1 MLTSSQTLRN
11 YMEFLHKALAYPPFR
26 RIWRE
31 SFDSLE
37 HLLFNEVVLKQDFT
51 TFGAAR
57 LMQDLAAI
65 QSVVDACVAKNDS
78 RMPGAGSALSMP
90 KLREAVTLLNLPL
103 AAEDDGLSL
112 KKVCDDIYATNQRA
126 AEALEHLGMTHI
138 NNAEAREILKRRVEA
153 NDE

>member
-1 MLTSSQTLRN
+1 
-11 YMEFLHKALAYPPFR
+11 MEFLHKALAYPPFR

-37 HLLFNEVVLKQDFT
+37 HLLLNDVVFKQHFT

-65 QSVVDACVAKNDS
+65 QSVVDACVAKNNS

-103 AAEDDGLSL
+103 AAEDDGTPLEKARDNIFAS
-112 KKVCDDIYATNQRA
+112 NQGA
-126 AEALEHLGMTHI
+126 AEILEHLGMTHL
-138 NNAEAREILKRRVEA
+138 NNAEARDILRKRVEA
-153 NDE
+153 NVE